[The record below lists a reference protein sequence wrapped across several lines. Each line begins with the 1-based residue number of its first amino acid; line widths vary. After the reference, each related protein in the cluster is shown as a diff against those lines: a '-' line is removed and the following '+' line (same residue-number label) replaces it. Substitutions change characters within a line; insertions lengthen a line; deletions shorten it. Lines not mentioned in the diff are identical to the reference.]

1 MHFGSI
7 NNFSQASLVFL
18 YTCTTFLN
26 TSKRTIVMVGLALAG
41 MWRIVAHFS
50 LKTSSKIKV
59 NAPLLLFKELSP
71 ELLGGLSE
79 LNSTSRLVHF
89 WRCELECDL
98 ATSWEHCSHLYNP
111 FSSSQPGG
119 TEPAN
124 IPFA

>member
-1 MHFGSI
+1 M
-7 NNFSQASLVFL
+7 FL
-18 YTCTTFLN
+18 FI
-26 TSKRTIVMVGLALAG
+26 TSFNIAERALAKMGLALAG

-50 LKTSSKIKV
+50 LKTSSKVKRSIVK
-59 NAPLLLFKELSP
+59 ALLLQFKELGP

-111 FSSSQPGG
+111 FSSSQPVG

-124 IPFA
+124 IPFV